1 MNDPSEIRYAK
12 IQEKLEPCVTELN
25 TKNKTV
31 KVDWYIPIEFCHT
44 KGTIA
49 HGGTVSF
56 ILDASMFFVIDLI
69 HKGFT
74 TGLTL
79 GLNIQ
84 YLNPCQPGKVT
95 TEASIL
101 REGKNFAFTQCH
113 LIQNDITVSSGTQ
126 QMSLYHNKVAQD
138 SSWFTPKPYK
148 VID

>member
-1 MNDPSEIRYAK
+1 MTDPSEIRYAK
-12 IQEKLEPCVTELN
+12 IQERLEPCVTELN
-25 TKNKTV
+25 IKNKTV

-56 ILDASMFFVIDLI
+56 ILDASMFFAVDLI

-84 YLNPCQPGKVT
+84 YLNMELKITCIFIFSNAFSACSLLK
-95 TEASIL
+95 IL
-101 REGKNFAFTQCH
+101 FLVR
-113 LIQNDITVSSGTQ
+113 I
-126 QMSLYHNKVAQD
+126 
-138 SSWFTPKPYK
+138 
-148 VID
+148 

>member
-1 MNDPSEIRYAK
+1 MTDPTEIRYAN

-25 TKNKTV
+25 VKKKTI
-31 KVDWYIPIEFCHT
+31 KVDWYIRIEFCHT

-56 ILDASMFFVIDLI
+56 ILDASMFFVVDLI
-69 HKGFT
+69 HRGFT

-84 YLNPCQPGKVT
+84 YLNLCRPGRVT

-101 REGKNFAFTQCH
+101 REGKNFAFTQCQ
-113 LIQNDITVSSGTQ
+113 LIQNGITVSTGTQ
-126 QMSLYHNKVAQD
+126 QMSLYNNEVPQD

>member
-1 MNDPSEIRYAK
+1 MTDPSEIRYAK
-12 IQEKLEPCVTELN
+12 IQERLEPCVTELN

-31 KVDWYIPIEFCHT
+31 KVDWHIPIDFCHT

-56 ILDASMFFVIDLI
+56 ILDASMFFVVDLI

-84 YLNPCQPGKVT
+84 YLNPCRPGRVT

-101 REGKNFAFTQCH
+101 REGRNFAFTLS
-113 LIQNDITVSSGTQ
+113 LIHI
-126 QMSLYHNKVAQD
+126 
-138 SSWFTPKPYK
+138 
-148 VID
+148 